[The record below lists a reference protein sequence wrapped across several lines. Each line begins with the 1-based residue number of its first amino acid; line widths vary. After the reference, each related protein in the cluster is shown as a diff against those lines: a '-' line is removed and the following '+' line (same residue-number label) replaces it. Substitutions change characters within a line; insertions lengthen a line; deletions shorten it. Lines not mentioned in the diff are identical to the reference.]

1 MVKSMTG
8 YSRRRREEAGFS
20 LSVGLKA
27 TNHRFLDVQVRVPAE
42 LEPLERVLRGIIK
55 DRVTRGHVEVTVS
68 LERTGPGELQID
80 QGLLEAYATA
90 CRKLAREYGFSAP
103 DPVALLR
110 IPGIL
115 AAGNG
120 EIPRAEMERFESR
133 KAWSSGVARLRS
145 RWSSRARRASR

>member
-8 YSRRRREEAGFS
+8 YSRLRREEVGFS
-20 LSVGLKA
+20 LSVGVKA
-27 TNHRFLDVQVRVPAE
+27 TNHRFLDVQVRVSAE
-42 LEPLERVLRGIIK
+42 LEPLEGVLRGIVK

-120 EIPRAEMERFESR
+120 EMPLAQMKRVRELLEGVTAETREQRQEM
-133 KAWSSGVARLRS
+133 
-145 RWSSRARRASR
+145 